1 MTSDEDD
8 LSMSPARNVPY
19 NHRIQFYKLQRV
31 LGLIDKNMT
40 LVRTKVFEN
49 VLTTYT
55 SQIKKFS
62 LSNY

>member
-40 LVRTKVFEN
+40 LVRTKVFEY
-49 VLTTYT
+49 VLTTLV
-55 SQIKKFS
+55 K
-62 LSNY
+62 

>member
-40 LVRTKVFEN
+40 LVRTKVFEY
-49 VLTTYT
+49 VLT
-55 SQIKKFS
+55 SQIKKIS
-62 LSNY
+62 LSN